1 MRYRIFSVTLVWF
14 GSYFQRVSK
23 PYRQV
28 YKKMN
33 VNIFFKKM
41 MVTGGNPFQIA
52 PNHAK
57 LRKMFG
63 NTFGNALSYGNAFH
77 YGLSM
82 LNWEKMY
89 GNAFGNGAGNL
100 FKLW

>member
-1 MRYRIFSVTLVWF
+1 
-14 GSYFQRVSK
+14 
-23 PYRQV
+23 
-28 YKKMN
+28 
-33 VNIFFKKM
+33 M
-41 MVTGGNPFQIA
+41 MVTRGSPFQMA
-52 PNHAK
+52 SNHAK